1 MAEEL
6 DPDDQLYDDNGNL
19 LKETKKDSFETWNK
33 KAIGIDDTIDK
44 YKKIVDDYPLER
56 DLLGKAFNQ
65 KRKAGRPKGSKN
77 KAKSPNYPQQGIK
90 MRATI
95 IIDYLIDKGD
105 YRRVVELEDEMIA
118 LLQKYSADNPNVI
131 MMDKVDK
138 SGSTV
143 HDDDGNVIREKAAQ
157 VVFNPRRGEKPPNIN
172 NMKFRTS

>member
-1 MAEEL
+1 MAKWRETKLAEEL
-6 DPDDQLYDDNGNL
+6 KPDDQLYES
-19 LKETKKDSFETWNK
+19 KTFTEVKF
-33 KAIGIDDTIDK
+33 
-44 YKKIVDDYPLER
+44 
-56 DLLGKAFNQ
+56 

-143 HDDDGNVIREKAAQ
+143 YDDDGNVIREKAAQ

>member
-1 MAEEL
+1 MAKWRETKLAEEL
-6 DPDDQLYDDNGNL
+6 EPDDQFYES
-19 LKETKKDSFETWNK
+19 ETFTEVKF
-33 KAIGIDDTIDK
+33 
-44 YKKIVDDYPLER
+44 
-56 DLLGKAFNQ
+56 

-143 HDDDGNVIREKAAQ
+143 YDDDGNVIREKAAQ